1 VLLGAGGLGGQTNS
15 GDYVQVSRLGTP
27 LTNEVVLPYA
37 LKDAFNS
44 IDPTVDLDL
53 YTGAAGPA
61 IQALLQKSVEDPEV
75 GFLLCDKEYIASLP
89 GDADH
94 DCHTEF
100 TVGTPRTGRGDIFD
114 IFLTGIKLANPFTI
128 ITKKG
133 PMTLPAGFNV
143 NQPAGVRPAD
153 MLRLNTNIK
162 GNLCSPKPNRLGV
175 IGGDAC
181 GFPNGRRLIDDMVE
195 IEVLAVAGAAY
206 QALDGRDAGF
216 VFDPDLI
223 DELTDGID
231 TNDVPYQKSF
241 PYLGLAQSGQE
252 HFHQNPID
260 EDDVDAAAAAAVAEE
275 EAAEE
280 EAPAAEEAPDAGD
293 VQRVFLPLIV
303 EED

>member
-1 VLLGAGGLGGQTNS
+1 
-15 GDYVQVSRLGTP
+15 LGTP

-44 IDPTVDLDL
+44 IDPTVDLAL

-75 GFLLCDKEYIASLP
+75 GFLLCSKNYVDSLP
-89 GDADH
+89 GDADN

-114 IFLTGIKLANPFTI
+114 IFLTGIKLANPDTI
-128 ITKKG
+128 ITKNG
-133 PMTLPAGFNV
+133 PVTLPAGFIV

-162 GNLCSPKPNRLGV
+162 GDLCSPKPNRLGV

-216 VFDPDLI
+216 VFDPALI
-223 DELTDGID
+223 GILTDGVD
-231 TNDVPYQKSF
+231 FNDIPFRSVF
-241 PYLGLAQSGQE
+241 PYMGLAQSGQE

-260 EDDVDAAAAAAVAEE
+260 EDDARAAAAIVSAED
-275 EAAEE
+275 AAEE
-280 EAPAAEEAPDAGD
+280 GLQDTEPKQPI
-293 VQRVFLPLIV
+293 FLPHIV
-303 EED
+303 GEE